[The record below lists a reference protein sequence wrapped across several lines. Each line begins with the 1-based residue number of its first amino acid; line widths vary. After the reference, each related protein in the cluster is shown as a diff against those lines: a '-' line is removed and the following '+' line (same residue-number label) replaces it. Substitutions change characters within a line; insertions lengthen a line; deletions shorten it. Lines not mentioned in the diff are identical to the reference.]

1 MVRRRKRTQSRDAKR
16 DAVMQMVFSKPGFA
30 MVLAK
35 KLGLS
40 HQAVS
45 AWTKVPPHHVIELAP
60 ILGMSPEAIR
70 PDIFKRRRK

>member
-16 DAVMQMVFSKPGFA
+16 DAIMQMVFSKPGFA

-45 AWTKVPPHHVIELAP
+45 AWRKVPPQHVIELAP
-60 ILGMSPEAIR
+60 TLGLSPEAIR
-70 PDIFKRRRK
+70 PDIFKPRRK